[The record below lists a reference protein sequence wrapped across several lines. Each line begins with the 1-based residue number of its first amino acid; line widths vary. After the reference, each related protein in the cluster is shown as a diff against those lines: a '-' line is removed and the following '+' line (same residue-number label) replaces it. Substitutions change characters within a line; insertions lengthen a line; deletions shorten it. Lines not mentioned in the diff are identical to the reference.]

1 MLSKLSATT
10 TVWEHVVSVCLGKH
24 GSVEL
29 KLYGWQL
36 VSGFPSTI
44 GFTFGYVR
52 YCIWSIGFT
61 SLAHKLARS
70 SPLPLQAMEEA
81 WNKANGLYM
90 YGSPYKLWLPVA
102 IAGDRDS
109 GSLHPEHD
117 LSESRLLLLQ
127 GREQRGR
134 RGWGGG
140 QGDYKLLWK
149 KKRTGSNTLQLI
161 PFLWSLLI
169 LLSYKS
175 QVQCLWPCLR

>member
-10 TVWEHVVSVCLGKH
+10 TVWEHVVSVCLGKY

-36 VSGFPSTI
+36 VSGFSVHYRFHVWLCEVLYMVYRTYQSCSQ
-44 GFTFGYVR
+44 THTQL
-52 YCIWSIGFT
+52 SIAT
-61 SLAHKLARS
+61 V
-70 SPLPLQAMEEA
+70 LQAMEEA

-140 QGDYKLLWK
+140 QGDYKLFWK
-149 KKRTGSNTLQLI
+149 KKLEVTHS
-161 PFLWSLLI
+161 S
-169 LLSYKS
+169 
-175 QVQCLWPCLR
+175 